1 MAEPIRIFLADDH
14 PVVRDGLAAML
25 ATQPDFDVVGVAG
38 SGAEAIEL
46 CSALEPDVVLLDLE
60 MPGGNG
66 VEVTERLRQ
75 TQPSTRVIVFTA
87 FDRDEQIL
95 AAIAAGAQ
103 GYLLKGAPRDEVF
116 HAIRTVQRGGTLIE
130 PVVASK
136 LLRRMRDNSGA
147 LTRRER
153 EVLTLLARG
162 LANKRIAAELAV
174 TERTV
179 KFHVGSILGKLHA
192 SNRTE
197 AVATARERGLV

>member
-1 MAEPIRIFLADDH
+1 MSAPIRIFLADDH

-25 ATQPDFDVVGVAG
+25 ATQPDFAVVGVAG
-38 SGAEAIEL
+38 TGAEAIER
-46 CSALEPDVVLLDLE
+46 CTAIVPDVVLLDLE
-60 MPGGNG
+60 MPDGDG
-66 VEVTERLRQ
+66 VAVTEALRL
-75 TQPSTRVIVFTA
+75 TLPAVRVIVFTA
-87 FDRDEQIL
+87 FDRDEQIVT
-95 AAIAAGAQ
+95 AIAAGAQ

-116 HAIRTVQRGGTLIE
+116 RAIRTVQRGGTLIE

-136 LLRRMRDNSGA
+136 LLRRMRDRSGA

-174 TERTV
+174 SERTV
-179 KFHVGSILGKLHA
+179 KFHVGSILGKLDA
-192 SNRTE
+192 TNRTE